1 VHPII
6 RVNPRT
12 QRRSL
17 YLAAHATR
25 IIEWPVPEGRLLLR
39 DLTEHATQPQFVYR
53 HEWRAGDLVIWDNL
67 ATMHRGRSF
76 DDAKYRRELRRVTTL
91 DVEERAIA

>member
-1 VHPII
+1 
-6 RVNPRT
+6 
-12 QRRSL
+12 
-17 YLAAHATR
+17 
-25 IIEWPVPEGRLLLR
+25 
-39 DLTEHATQPQFVYR
+39 VYR